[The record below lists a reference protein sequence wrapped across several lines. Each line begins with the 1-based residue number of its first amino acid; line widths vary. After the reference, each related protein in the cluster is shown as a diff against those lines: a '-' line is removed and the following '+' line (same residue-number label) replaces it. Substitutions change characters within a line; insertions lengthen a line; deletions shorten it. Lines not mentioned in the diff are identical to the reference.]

1 MALGLFLSSVGL
13 FVISF
18 ILFAIVVILEDKNHD
33 TMATMI
39 KVPAILTGKSSEL
52 LFILS
57 VVYAIFN
64 VFGV

>member
-1 MALGLFLSSVGL
+1 MALGMFLSSIAL

-18 ILFAIVVILEDKNHD
+18 ILFVMVVILEDKNHD
-33 TMATMI
+33 TMATII
-39 KVPAILTGKSSEL
+39 KVPAILTGKSSEI

-57 VVYAIFN
+57 IICTICD

>member
-1 MALGLFLSSVGL
+1 MALGMFLSSIAL

-18 ILFAIVVILEDKNHD
+18 ILFAMVVILEDKNHD
-33 TMATMI
+33 TMATII
-39 KVPAILTGKSSEL
+39 KVPAILTGKSSEI

-57 VVYAIFN
+57 VIYTICV

>member
-1 MALGLFLSSVGL
+1 MTLGMFLSSIAF

-33 TMATMI
+33 TIASII
-39 KVPAILTGKSSEL
+39 KVPAILTGKASEI
-52 LFILS
+52 LFILGI
-57 VVYAIFN
+57 VYTIYN

>member
-1 MALGLFLSSVGL
+1 MALGMFLSSIAL

-18 ILFAIVVILEDKNHD
+18 ILFVMVVILEDKNHD
-33 TMATMI
+33 TMATII
-39 KVPAILTGKSSEL
+39 KVPAILTGKSSGI

-57 VVYAIFN
+57 IIYTICD